1 MRVIPELGVEKR
13 EELKVLK
20 NRFVCIHGHFYQ
32 PPRENAWL
40 EAVEEQ
46 ESAHPWHDWNARIN
60 FECYAPNA
68 AARILDNTG
77 AISKIRNNYNRISF
91 NFGPT
96 LLSWMQEND
105 PEAYALLLAADQ
117 KSSIRFNGHGS
128 ALAQVYS
135 HLIMP
140 LASYRDKVTQV
151 IWGIQDFQHRFKRA
165 PEGMWLAETA
175 VDTETL
181 EVLAANDIQFTI
193 LAPRQA
199 EAVKKIGAEDW
210 IPVSA
215 ESIDTRRPYWC
226 HLPSGR
232 KIAIFF
238 YHGGVSQA
246 VAFERLLNN
255 GKNFAERILSILD
268 RESSEPQLAH
278 IATDGESYGHHHR
291 FGEMALADA
300 LNHIEDKELAILT
313 NYAEF
318 LHRFPPTWEV
328 AIHENSSWSCVHG
341 VERWKNDCGCNSG
354 RAGWHQKWRKPLRNA
369 LDNLR
374 DKLIPIYE
382 KETARLLRDPWAA
395 RNDYIKV
402 VLNQHNESSIRAF
415 IDQHARRSLSEEER
429 THVLRLLEMQRHALL
444 MYTSCGWFF
453 DEISGI
459 ETNQILQ
466 YALRAMDYAQD
477 ICGVKLHESFEQ
489 LLAEAPSNVFTN
501 GVESYLQ
508 QVVPSRVTLERVAM
522 HFAVASLF
530 EEHPEKL
537 NLFNYTNTVL
547 FFEKI
552 EAGTPSLA
560 GGRLQIRSKLTGYE
574 RTFSFAV
581 LYLGQQHIIGSIS
594 ETMNASTFDQ
604 MWDLTA
610 RHFRKASLGETISAL
625 QKYFGPEKFT
635 LSSLFKDEKI
645 KIIREITD
653 ASMTVADAGF
663 KDVYKDNYQLITGLE
678 EEGLP
683 VPDTWR
689 NVAAYVLNS
698 DLLQFFQSQETL
710 DPRRLKRIAQD
721 IKRWEI
727 KLTDQDAVQHAISTR
742 IYSEISKLSFE
753 PTSLPRVK
761 WLIEVISTIQQHT
774 NLQPDIWR
782 SQNVFYLFT
791 KGYRKGLWN
800 FANEDWRITFEQ
812 LATLLKVQLK

>member
-1 MRVIPELGVEKR
+1 MTE
-13 EELKVLK
+13 LK

-40 EAVEEQ
+40 ETVEEQ

-117 KSSIRFNGHGS
+117 KSSQRFGGHGS

-140 LASYRDKVTQV
+140 LANYRDKVTQV
-151 IWGIQDFQHRFKRA
+151 TWGIKDFQHRFDRL

-181 EVLAANDIQFTI
+181 EVLAANDIKFTI

-199 EAVKKIGAEDW
+199 KAVRQIDAKEW
-210 IPVSA
+210 NPVSA
-215 ESIDTRRPYWC
+215 ESLDTRRPYWC
-226 HLPSGR
+226 QLPSGR
-232 KIAIFF
+232 KIAVFF

-255 GKNFAERILSILD
+255 GKLFAERVLSILD
-268 RESSEPQLAH
+268 RSNHEAQLAH

-300 LNHIEDKELAILT
+300 LNYIEDKGLATLT
-313 NYAEF
+313 NYAQF
-318 LHRFPPTWEV
+318 LQISPPNWEV
-328 AIHENSSWSCVHG
+328 ELHENSSWSCVHG
-341 VERWKNDCGCNSG
+341 VERWRNDCGCNSG
-354 RAGWHQKWRKPLRNA
+354 KPGWHQKWRKPLRQT
-369 LDNLR
+369 LDFLR
-374 DKLIPIYE
+374 DKLIPIFE
-382 KETARLLRDPWAA
+382 KETARLLIDPWAA
-395 RNDYIKV
+395 RNDYITV
-402 VLNQHNESSIRAF
+402 VLNQHSESSIRNF
-415 IDQHARRSLSEEER
+415 IDKHARRLLSTEEK
-429 THVLRLLEMQRHALL
+429 TQVLRLLEMQRHAML

-466 YALRAMDYAQD
+466 YALRAMDYAQELTG
-477 ICGVKLHESFEQ
+477 IKLHEQFEHH
-489 LLAEAPSNVFTN
+489 LANAPSNVFTN
-501 GVESYLQ
+501 GVESYRQ
-508 QVVPSRVTLERVAM
+508 QVVPSKVTLERVAM

-560 GGRLQIRSKLTGYE
+560 SGRLLIRSKLTGYE
-574 RTFSFAV
+574 RMFSFAV

-594 ETMNASTFDQ
+594 DAMNSATFDQ
-604 MWDLTA
+604 MWELA
-610 RHFRKASLGETISAL
+610 AKHFRKAGLGETISAL
-625 QKYFGPEKFT
+625 QKYFGPDKFT

-645 KIIREITD
+645 KIIREITG
-653 ASMTVADAGF
+653 ASMSVADAGF
-663 KDVYKDNYQLITGLE
+663 KEVYKDNYQLITGLE
-678 EEGLP
+678 TEGLP
-683 VPDTWR
+683 VPDSWR

-698 DLLQFFQSQETL
+698 DLLQFFQSNETP
-710 DPRRLKRIAQD
+710 DPRRLKRIAED

-727 KLTDQDAVQHAISTR
+727 KLTDRDAVQHAISTR
-742 IYSEISKLSFE
+742 IYSEITKISFE

-761 WLIEVISTIQQHT
+761 WLIEVISTVQHHT
-774 NLQPDIWR
+774 DLQPDIWR

-800 FANEDWRITFEQ
+800 FANEDWRNTFEQ